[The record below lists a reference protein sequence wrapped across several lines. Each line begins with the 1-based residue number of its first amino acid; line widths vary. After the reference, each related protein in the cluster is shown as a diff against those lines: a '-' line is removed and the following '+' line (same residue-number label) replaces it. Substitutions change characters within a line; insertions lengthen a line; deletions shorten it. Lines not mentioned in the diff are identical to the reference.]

1 MAPISV
7 IPEQIPKS
15 GTAAVHGPEG
25 STAEERAL
33 NRSIAVAVQA
43 LNEAGYV
50 GQGRE
55 VTFSLDQATR
65 RPVVRVVDTATKEVL
80 QQWPPEYLLQ
90 LAADAKRL
98 TRDSG

>member
-1 MAPISV
+1 MAPIPV
-7 IPEQIPKS
+7 IPAQIAKS
-15 GTAAVHGPEG
+15 AAPAIQGPAG
-25 STAEERAL
+25 PTAEERAL
-33 NRSIAVAVQA
+33 SRSVAAAVQA

-55 VTFSLDQATR
+55 VTFSLDPATR
-65 RPVVRVVDTATKEVL
+65 RPVTKVVDTATNEVL

-90 LAADAKRL
+90 LAADTKRL